1 MSKFCFSTGSRVLS
15 VREIRALVSYLC
27 GNNKKL
33 PNVLKKQSRR
43 VRRGRP
49 CCSAIKGKNKREATV
64 QLIRH
69 FHQTYY
75 DAQCRR
81 YCWQAVSVS
90 SSAFCAIVYL
100 LLTDNQL
107 LHYNRYADYHRLLC
121 EAIDETLLPSKRAV
135 NKLIASVCGFG
146 KSLTEITPTDLLLPA
161 TEFTPISPKQHQKWL
176 TIYHELQTNLNANG

>member
-1 MSKFCFSTGSRVLS
+1 MSKFCFSTVSSVLS

-27 GNNKKL
+27 GNTKKL
-33 PNVLKKQSRR
+33 PNFLQKQAKL

-49 CCSAIKGKNKREATV
+49 CGSAIKDKNQREV
-64 QLIRH
+64 VVELIQH
-69 FHQTYY
+69 FHRTYY
-75 DAQCRR
+75 DAQRRR

-107 LHYNRYADYHRLLC
+107 LHYNSYADYHRLLC
-121 EAIDETLLPSKRAV
+121 EAIDETLLPSRRAV
-135 NKLIASVCGFG
+135 NKMIASVCGFG
-146 KSLTEITPTDLLLPA
+146 KSLTEITQTDLLLPA

-176 TIYHELQTNLNANG
+176 TFYHELQTNLNENG